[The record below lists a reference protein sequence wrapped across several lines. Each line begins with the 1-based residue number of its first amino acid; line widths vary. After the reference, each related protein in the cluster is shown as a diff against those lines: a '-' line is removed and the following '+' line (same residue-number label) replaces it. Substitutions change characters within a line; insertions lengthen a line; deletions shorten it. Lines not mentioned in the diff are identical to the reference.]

1 MKKAVKLSLCLLCFL
16 LLLCA
21 CTEGADETR
30 SQPFDR
36 SLAMQESSFPPPENS
51 NSSIEQSLEE
61 TTDEESGNSSNPMMP
76 ETLFDGAE
84 VREIAVDGGS
94 FRVSQ
99 IKKDYCKEEV
109 VLLHIINQSKK
120 DYCLT
125 IDGNYL
131 DENGKVLKTE
141 RQTFIQYYAGYENY
155 FFFRPKTKF
164 AEFSYSLSF
173 EDAIDITV
181 EDFFGNIQQVR
192 ADDVSYRFSHT
203 EEHLLHI
210 EPLVI
215 QENDQNKYPTLVVF
229 TNAANKQNAT
239 RFTWLHWVIYNEH
252 GEIVSI
258 YGDNDSSPGNTSL
271 GDTRSAFPIFQTVKN
286 TLVLPEQL
294 TGTLCGIPCI
304 HWVSATVFPE
314 EDYPKIDEMPPFE
327 PSNETT
333 NWIGTLFDFEQE

>member
-36 SLAMQESSFPPPENS
+36 SLAIKESSFPPPENS

-125 IDGNYL
+125 INGNYL

-155 FFFRPKTKF
+155 FIFRPKTKF

-173 EDAIDITV
+173 EEAIDITV

-215 QENDQNKYPTLVVF
+215 RENDQNRYPTLVVF
-229 TNAANKQNAT
+229 TNAANKQDAT
-239 RFTWLHWVIYNEH
+239 RFTWLHWVIYNEN
-252 GEIVSI
+252 GEIVSV

-271 GDTRSAFPIFQTVKN
+271 GDTRSAFPIFQTVKD
-286 TLVLPEQL
+286 TLVLPEPL
-294 TGTLCGIPCI
+294 TGELFGVPCI

-314 EDYPKIDEMPPFE
+314 EDYPKIDEMPPLE

-333 NWIGTLFDFEQE
+333 NWIGTLFDFEKK